1 MYNQRKILPE
11 VGDSAPSF
19 EVQTS
24 KGVVKFPEYSQGCWC
39 IFFAHPANFTSAW
52 TMFSAFLAMK
62 ERWLHERNTKV
73 LALSNESLR
82 SNSDW
87 SDKARRFIG
96 IYLKAPVIEDLDF
109 QLANVFGLA
118 SGRRPQQGCDRLA
131 LIIDPEGI
139 IRLIIHRPL
148 PNIESALLDIEREL
162 DRLQGKIVAEN
173 QAAPAL
179 ELAEVTEQSDAAGL
193 RYKPK
198 PAHFSKKKL
207 SQN

>member
-1 MYNQRKILPE
+1 MYDRRKILPE
-11 VGDSAPSF
+11 VGDPAPSF
-19 EVQTS
+19 EVHTS
-24 KGVVKFPEYSQGCWC
+24 KGLVKFPEYSEGCWC

-52 TMFSAFLAMK
+52 AMFSAFLAMK
-62 ERWLHERNTKV
+62 ERWLNERNTKV

-109 QLANVFGLA
+109 QIANVFGLA

-162 DRLQGKIVAEN
+162 DRLQGKIVAV
-173 QAAPAL
+173 PAL
-179 ELAEVTEQSDAAGL
+179 EMVEVLEQSDAAGL
-193 RYKPK
+193 KYKPK